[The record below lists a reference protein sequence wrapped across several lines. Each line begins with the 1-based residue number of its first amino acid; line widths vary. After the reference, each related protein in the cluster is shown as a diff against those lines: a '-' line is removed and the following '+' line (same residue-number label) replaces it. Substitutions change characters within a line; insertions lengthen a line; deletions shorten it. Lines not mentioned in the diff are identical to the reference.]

1 MKAQSA
7 GKGFLVLSISSLIVK
22 LVSLLYLPILNIIIT
37 TEGYGVYNI
46 AYIFFA
52 FIYTINL
59 GVSVAI
65 SKSVSH
71 YTSIDNKKSSR
82 QCFENAKIVI
92 YIFGIGIGLIMFFF
106 SKPLANLL
114 NYPDAYLTIKM
125 LSPTVLISGILA
137 AYRGYFQG
145 KRNMIPT
152 AISEIVE
159 QLINVPVSLYFAS
172 KWIEGGIAKGCAG
185 ATIGSFTGALIALI
199 YLRILFIKSEKEKY
213 SYSFLPHI
221 VKEILKYAI
230 PVTLILGLQQ
240 FISLVDL
247 AQIKGRLLYIGF
259 DHSQADKLSG
269 ILGNFNTLINVPMTI
284 ISALS
289 TALLPSITSSL
300 ALKDNI
306 NLQNKISYGFKLC
319 VLISIPAFVG
329 LTVLSSPI
337 YKMLYPTVPEGHIL
351 MRFGAIIILLW
362 SIMQIQV
369 TILQSMS
376 KTYRLFLHIFIG
388 SVFRIVVNYF
398 LVGVPSI
405 NIKGAIVGMGISFLI
420 PAILNQYYINKKLN
434 IKLRIYNFSLKVVI
448 SALIMG
454 ISCYIF
460 QSNLLSIFNKIA
472 SSDYI
477 ANGLSVL
484 ISVIFGIGI
493 YGFLVYILGA
503 VKKEEIKFFIKR

>member
-1 MKAQSA
+1 MKAQST

-22 LVSLLYLPILNIIIT
+22 LIGLLNVPILNIIIT
-37 TEGYGVYNI
+37 TEGYGVYNF
-46 AYIFFA
+46 AYMVFA

-65 SKSVSH
+65 SKVVSH
-71 YTSIDNKKSSR
+71 YTSIDDEKSSR
-82 QCFENAKIVI
+82 QCFENAKVII

-106 SKPLANLL
+106 SRFLANLL
-114 NYPDAYLTIKM
+114 NFPDAYLTIKM
-125 LSPTVLISGILA
+125 FSPTVLISGILA

-159 QLINVPVSLYFAS
+159 QIINVPVSLYFAS

-185 ATIGSFTGALIALI
+185 TTIGSFMGAIISLI
-199 YLRILFIKSEKEKY
+199 YLRILFIKSEKNRH
-213 SYSFLPHI
+213 SYSFSKNM

-230 PVTLILGLQQ
+230 PIVLILGLQQ
-240 FISLVDL
+240 FVSVVDS
-247 AQIKGRLLYIGF
+247 AQIQGRLLYIGL
-259 DHSQADKLSG
+259 DSPQAKKLFG
-269 ILGNFNTLINVPMTI
+269 ILGNFNTLINVPMTV
-284 ISALS
+284 ISSLS

-319 VLISIPAFVG
+319 ILISIPAFAG

-337 YKMLYPTVPEGHIL
+337 YKMLYPTAAEGYVL
-351 MRFGAIIILLW
+351 MRYGAIIILLW

-388 SVFRIVVNYF
+388 DVFRIVVNYV

-405 NIKGAIVGMGISFLI
+405 NIKGAIVGIAIGFLI
-420 PAILNQYYINKKLN
+420 PVILNQYYINKELK
-434 IKLRIYNFSLKVVI
+434 IKLRLYNFNLKVVV
-448 SALIMG
+448 SSLIMG
-454 ISCYIF
+454 IGCYIC
-460 QSNLLSIFNKIA
+460 QNNLLIILKKIVT
-472 SSDYI
+472 SDYVS
-477 ANGLSVL
+477 NGLSVV
-484 ISVIFGIGI
+484 ISVFLGIGI
-493 YGFLVYILGA
+493 YGFLVYVLGA
-503 VKKEEIKFFIKR
+503 VKKDEIKFFIKR

>member
-1 MKAQSA
+1 MKAQST

-22 LVSLLYLPILNIIIT
+22 LIGLLNVPILNIIIT
-37 TEGYGVYNI
+37 TEGYGVYNF
-46 AYIFFA
+46 AYMVFA

-65 SKSVSH
+65 SKVVSH
-71 YTSIDNKKSSR
+71 YTSIDNEKSSR
-82 QCFENAKIVI
+82 QCFENAKVII
-92 YIFGIGIGLIMFFF
+92 YIFGIVIGLIMFFF

-114 NYPDAYLTIKM
+114 NFPDAYLTIKM

-145 KRNMIPT
+145 KRNMVPT

-159 QLINVPVSLYFAS
+159 QIINVPVSLYFAS
-172 KWIEGGIAKGCAG
+172 KWIEGGIVKGCAG
-185 ATIGSFTGALIALI
+185 TTIGSFMGALIALI

-230 PVTLILGLQQ
+230 PIVLILGLQQ
-240 FISLVDL
+240 FVSVVDS
-247 AQIKGRLLYIGF
+247 AQIQGRLLYIGF
-259 DHSQADKLSG
+259 DESKAKELSG
-269 ILGNFNTLINVPMTI
+269 ILGNFNTLINVPMTV
-284 ISALS
+284 ISSLS
-289 TALLPSITSSL
+289 TALLPSIISSL

-319 VLISIPAFVG
+319 ILISIPAFAG

-337 YKMLYPTVPEGHIL
+337 YKMLYPTAAEGHIL
-351 MRFGAIIILLW
+351 MRYGAIIILLW

-376 KTYRLFLHIFIG
+376 KTYRLFLHILIG
-388 SVFRIVVNYF
+388 NVFRITVNYV
-398 LVGVPSI
+398 LVGIPSI
-405 NIKGAIVGMGISFLI
+405 NIKGAIMGIGMGFLI
-420 PAILNQYYINKKLN
+420 PAILNQYYINKELN
-434 IKLRIYNFSLKVVI
+434 IKLRLYNFSLKVVI
-448 SALIMG
+448 SSLIMG
-454 ISCYIF
+454 IGCYIF
-460 QSNLLSIFNKIA
+460 QSNLLSIFNKIV
-472 SSDYI
+472 SSNYI
-477 ANGLSVL
+477 ANVLSVL
-484 ISVIFGIGI
+484 ISVLFGIGI
-493 YGFLVYILGA
+493 YGFLVYVLGA